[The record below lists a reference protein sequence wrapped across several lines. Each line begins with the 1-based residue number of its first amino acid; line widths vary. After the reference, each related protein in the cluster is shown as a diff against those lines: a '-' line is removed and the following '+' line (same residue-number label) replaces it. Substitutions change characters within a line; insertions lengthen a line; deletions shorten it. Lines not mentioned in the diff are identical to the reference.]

1 MVAGTH
7 RRERCRRNRRRTV
20 VLIRVVAFVLAK
32 LGARRARGFI
42 FLFDVSSF
50 FFFDI
55 FKDVAVF
62 MVE

>member
-50 FFFDI
+50 FFF
-55 FKDVAVF
+55 
-62 MVE
+62 